1 MRLYWLAPVLCGLLG
16 LGLGYM
22 IRYYLLRKLQGEFVK
37 ELLVSDKVTNAMRD
51 SIGQKIVELT
61 QDTRTIGQMTD
72 GVIGEQQRRDA
83 IEYGSK
89 TLAGIITVELKNSQ
103 LASLLLAEI
112 KSALETRVKN
122 GFLSSL
128 VQGSTWDLVRDP
140 LEKAIENY
148 LDTRCQPLIQEK
160 LQSRFVELMGKRMY
174 EVGDLLLMK
183 SELITQI
190 MVDMYKNSVVDIIS
204 EITTHRILSQE
215 YVKRQLK
222 YPMIMTTGL
231 GVLSGFLS
239 ILLTL
244 F

>member
-16 LGLGYM
+16 LGLGYI
-22 IRYYLLRKLQGEFVK
+22 IRCYLLRKLQGEFVK

-61 QDTRTIGQMTD
+61 QDTRTIGQVTD
-72 GVIGEQQRRDA
+72 GVIGEQQRTDA
-83 IEYGSK
+83 IEYGSR

-112 KSALETRVKN
+112 KSVLETRVKS

-128 VQGSTWDLVRDP
+128 VQGNTWDLVKDP
-140 LEKAIENY
+140 LEKTIENY
-148 LDTRCQPLIQEK
+148 LDTRCQPLLQEK
-160 LQSRFVELMGKRMY
+160 LQSRFMELMEKRMY
-174 EVGDLLLMK
+174 EVGDLLLMRREQITK
-183 SELITQI
+183 S
-190 MVDMYKNSVVDIIS
+190 MVDIYQNSVVDIIS
-204 EITTHRILSQE
+204 EIATQRILNQE

-231 GVLSGFLS
+231 GVLSGLLS
-239 ILLTL
+239 VLLTL